1 MDAPP
6 EEVPADWEDLDEVAD
21 EWDGDDNNTTPPAGA
36 KLTPEQRA
44 EGGQEGR
51 PSGADPS
58 REAGPAAWA
67 PRALEAK
74 REDAWRAYDQTSRD
88 IDRQQDA
95 LLDEIS
101 RRLEQRIE
109 QEPLFALRWHLA

>member
-6 EEVPADWEDLDEVAD
+6 EEVPAGWEDLDELAD

-58 REAGPAAWA
+58 REAGPAAWR
-67 PRALEAK
+67 PEPSKPNVRT
-74 REDAWRAYDQTSRD
+74 RRAYDQTSRD